1 MSGDPPRARRV
12 RCPGCGRDS
21 EFAPT
26 NPYRPFCSER
36 CKSGDFGA
44 WASERY
50 RVEAPA
56 SSAPA
61 PDDTPPPDAH

>member
-1 MSGDPPRARRV
+1 MTAGGGPPRERIV
-12 RCPGCGRDS
+12 RCPGCGEDTVYS
-21 EFAPT
+21 TA

-50 RVEAPA
+50 RVGAP
-56 SSAPA
+56 PEE
-61 PDDTPPPDAH
+61 PPSDEPLPH